1 MPKLGNSNYNEKNCL
16 AFACKLG
23 DPQIDL
29 EDEEALL
36 AGLEMPTLS
45 LQKPS
50 MFNIK
55 TDVQEEIMKEDID
68 IFLSEQPM
76 PTL

>member
-1 MPKLGNSNYNEKNCL
+1 MPKLGNSNYNDKNSL
-16 AFACKLG
+16 AFAYKLG
-23 DPQIDL
+23 DAIVDL

-36 AGLEMPTLS
+36 AGLEMPTMS

-55 TDVQEEIMKEDID
+55 TEVEESMMKEDFD
-68 IFLSEQPM
+68 EDLPEPM

>member
-1 MPKLGNSNYNEKNCL
+1 MSMFGNSNYNDKNSL
-16 AFACKLG
+16 AFASKLG
-23 DPQIDL
+23 DAQIDL
-29 EDEEALL
+29 EDEEELL
-36 AGLEMPTLS
+36 AGLEMPTMT

-55 TDVQEEIMKEDID
+55 TEVQEAVMEEDYD
-68 IFLSEQPM
+68 KDLPEPM

>member
-1 MPKLGNSNYNEKNCL
+1 MSNFGNSNYNDKNSL
-16 AFACKLG
+16 AFAYKLG
-23 DPQIDL
+23 DAQIDF

-36 AGLEMPTLS
+36 AGLEMPTMS
-45 LQKPS
+45 LKKPS

-55 TDVQEEIMKEDID
+55 TEVQEAAMQEDLD
-68 IFLSEQPM
+68 EYLPEPM

>member
-1 MPKLGNSNYNEKNCL
+1 LPNFGNSNYNDKNSL
-16 AFACKLG
+16 AFAYKLG
-23 DPQIDL
+23 DAQIDL

-36 AGLEMPTLS
+36 AGLEMPTMS

-55 TDVQEEIMKEDID
+55 TEVQEAMMNEDID
-68 IFLSEQPM
+68 EYLPEPI

>member
-1 MPKLGNSNYNEKNCL
+1 LPNFGNSNYNDKNSL
-16 AFACKLG
+16 AFAYKLG
-23 DPQIDL
+23 DAQIDL

-36 AGLEMPTLS
+36 AGLEMPTMS

-55 TDVQEEIMKEDID
+55 TEVQEAMMNEDID
-68 IFLSEQPM
+68 EYLPEPM

>member
-1 MPKLGNSNYNEKNCL
+1 LPKLGNSNYNDKNSL
-16 AFACKLG
+16 AFAYKLG
-23 DPQIDL
+23 DAIVDL

-36 AGLEMPTLS
+36 AGLEMPTMS

-55 TDVQEEIMKEDID
+55 TEVEESMMKEDFD
-68 IFLSEQPM
+68 EDLPEPM

>member
-1 MPKLGNSNYNEKNCL
+1 MPNFGNSNYNDKNSL
-16 AFACKLG
+16 AFAYKLG
-23 DPQIDL
+23 DAQIDL

-36 AGLEMPTLS
+36 AGLEMPTMS

-55 TDVQEEIMKEDID
+55 TEVQEAMMNEDID
-68 IFLSEQPM
+68 EYLPEPI

>member
-1 MPKLGNSNYNEKNCL
+1 M
-16 AFACKLG
+16 
-23 DPQIDL
+23 
-29 EDEEALL
+29 
-36 AGLEMPTLS
+36 T

-55 TDVQEEIMKEDID
+55 TEVQEAVMEEDYD
-68 IFLSEQPM
+68 KDLPEPM

>member
-1 MPKLGNSNYNEKNCL
+1 LSNFGNSNYNDKNSL
-16 AFACKLG
+16 AFAYKLG
-23 DPQIDL
+23 DAQIDL

-36 AGLEMPTLS
+36 AGLEMPTMS

-55 TDVQEEIMKEDID
+55 TEVQEAVMKEDID
-68 IFLSEQPM
+68 EYLPEPM